1 MNESKVVVGVGPV
14 TFADVV
20 AVARHDAAVSISPDA
35 LDAVAAS
42 RVHIE
47 ALPTH

>member
-20 AVARHDAAVSISPDA
+20 AVARHDSDTY
-35 LDAVAAS
+35 
-42 RVHIE
+42 E
-47 ALPTH
+47 